1 MLKPEFPSMQHLA
14 RIIFRQFRRIN
25 FVAEH
30 RVTEMMKVDA
40 NLMGA
45 SGMQLALDQTHVAS
59 GTDHAILGFRDATA
73 R

>member
-1 MLKPEFPSMQHLA
+1 MLKPEFPGMQHLA

-45 SGMQLALDQTHVAS
+45 SGMQLALDQTHF
-59 GTDHAILGFRDATA
+59 I
-73 R
+73 

>member
-1 MLKPEFPSMQHLA
+1 MLKPEFPGMQHLA
-14 RIIFRQFRRIN
+14 RIIFRQFQRIN

-45 SGMQLALDQTHVAS
+45 SGMQLALDQTHFTRGAN
-59 GTDHAILGFRDATA
+59 DAILGFRRAPA
-73 R
+73 W